1 MTVIII
7 LAVFALILGLL
18 EVFVLPGFGWAGIG
32 SIACAIVDAYLIYAE
47 YGVAW
52 ACAAVVIA
60 LVILGVML
68 YAVAHSHTFDRMSL
82 HTAIDST
89 NATPEQLSISV
100 GDEGRALTR
109 LALVGN
115 ADFNGKQVEVKSA
128 GSFINPGTRIRV
140 IHVNEATIT
149 VEAISN
155 AQ

>member
-1 MTVIII
+1 
-7 LAVFALILGLL
+7 
-18 EVFVLPGFGWAGIG
+18 
-32 SIACAIVDAYLIYAE
+32 
-47 YGVAW
+47 
-52 ACAAVVIA
+52 
-60 LVILGVML
+60 
-68 YAVAHSHTFDRMSL
+68 MSL

-149 VEAISN
+149 VEPISD

>member
-18 EVFVLPGFGWAGIG
+18 EVFVLPDFGWAGIG

-47 YGVAW
+47 YGVTW
-52 ACAAVVIA
+52 ACTAIVIA
-60 LVILGVML
+60 LVVLGIML
-68 YAVAHSHTFDRMSL
+68 YGVAHSRTFDRMSL

-100 GDEGRALTR
+100 GDKGRALTR

-115 ADFNGKQVEVKSA
+115 AEINGKQVEVKSA
-128 GSFINPGTRIRV
+128 GSFINPGTPICV
-140 IHVNEATIT
+140 THVCEATIT
-149 VEAISN
+149 VEPITDT
-155 AQ
+155 Q